1 MPGPDETTERLLL
14 AGQVTNDGLW
24 DWNLVTNEVYLSPSW
39 KEMLGF
45 SDAEIPNSYDA
56 WRERVHPEDL
66 PAALATWQRHLDG
79 HTPFYQVEYRLRHK
93 DGSYRWF
100 FSHGGSL
107 RDASGTP
114 LRAFGWHTD
123 ITERKQAEAQRLRWM
138 ALRAEVS
145 QALTERSSLPT
156 MVQRCCQALED
167 RLQVEWALI
176 WLVDQEENALDLWV
190 RSTHDP
196 ALLEEQ
202 RRDPAVTFTLGRIA
216 WQRQSYLTNDVPN
229 DPYLGTAGWVR
240 HERLT
245 AFAGYPLLVEERV
258 FGVMALLSRE
268 RFTLE
273 TLELLALLAD
283 AIAQGIGRKRAEEA
297 LEERVQQRTHEL
309 ELLLEISHAAPS
321 TRNLSAL
328 LNSLLEQLKTVVDY
342 SGAALYLVQD
352 DQQLTL
358 LAQQQPLAATQDDQI
373 CQLIVQEALSA
384 ALGELREP
392 VIVDDLRTDARF
404 VQAHLRLLEHVPA
417 EAWQFRSCMLVP
429 LLVQEQVLAVLTL
442 NHSRPH
448 AYTPQHARFAFALAT
463 QATFFALEYPRLVT
477 QAHTYASFL
486 ERIRLAREL
495 HGAVTG
501 DLRNIWTYAQHIS
514 EALVSDPTA
523 AMPPLRT
530 MLLFA
535 EFGLAD
541 LHALEVELWPELLES
556 EGLIAVLKRY
566 LAAVRLRRHVPVDEH
581 LGIEPALPVKSKY
594 VLYRIAQQVLHQVTS
609 HTIASAIKLRLEQEE
624 QVVILEVRAEGM
636 GFDVNDWW
644 YRQPALQTI
653 RKYTEQLDAQLS
665 FGRDPGHGTA
675 LSVRVPL
682 PDVSTPS
689 AS

>member
-1 MPGPDETTERLLL
+1 MPSPDESTERLLL
-14 AGQVTNDGLW
+14 AVQETNDGLW
-24 DWNLVTNEVYLSPSW
+24 DWNLVTNEVYLSPRW

-45 SDAEIPNSYDA
+45 TPAEIPNSFDG

-66 PAALATWQRHLDG
+66 PAVLATLQHHLDG

-107 RDASGTP
+107 RDASGAP

-167 RLQVEWALI
+167 RLQAEWALI
-176 WLVDQEENALDLWV
+176 WLVDQAENALDLWV
-190 RSTHDP
+190 SSAHDP

-216 WQRQSYLTNDVPN
+216 WQRQPYLTNDVPN
-229 DPYLGTAGWVR
+229 DPYLGTTDWVR

-268 RFTLE
+268 RFTTE

-283 AIAQGIGRKRAEEA
+283 AIALGIGRKRAEET
-297 LEERVQQRTHEL
+297 LEERVQQRTREL

-321 TRNLSAL
+321 TRNLPAL

-342 SGAALYLVQD
+342 SGAALYWVQD
-352 DQQLTL
+352 DQLTL
-358 LAQQQPLAATQDDQI
+358 LAQQQPLTAAQNNQI
-373 CQLIVQEALSA
+373 YQLVVQEALSA
-384 ALGELREP
+384 ASSQLREP

-404 VQAHLRLLEHVPA
+404 VQAHLRVLEHVPA
-417 EAWQFRSCMLVP
+417 DAWQFRSWMLVP

-442 NHSRPH
+442 NHSQPH

-495 HGAVTG
+495 HEAVTG
-501 DLRNIWTYAQHIS
+501 DLRNIRTYAQHIG

-556 EGLIAVLKRY
+556 EGLVAVLKRH
-566 LAAVRLRRHVPVDEH
+566 LAAVRLRRHVPVDEQ
-581 LGIEPALPVKSKY
+581 LGTEPGLPVKSKY
-594 VLYRIAQQVLHQVTS
+594 VLYRIAQQVLYQVTS
-609 HTIASAIKLRLEQEE
+609 HTIASAITLRLEQEE
-624 QVVILEVRAEGM
+624 QTVVLEVRAEGM

-644 YRQPALQTI
+644 YRQPGLQTI
-653 RKYTEQLDAQLS
+653 RKYAEQLDAQLS

-682 PDVSTPS
+682 PGESTPS
-689 AS
+689 AR